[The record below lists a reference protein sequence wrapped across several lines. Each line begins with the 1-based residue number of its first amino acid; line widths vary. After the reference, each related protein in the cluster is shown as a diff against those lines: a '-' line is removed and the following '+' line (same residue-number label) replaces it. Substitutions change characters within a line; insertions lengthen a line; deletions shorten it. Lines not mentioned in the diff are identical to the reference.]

1 MADRKR
7 AGIHARLHGGTFA
20 LLASAIALAACAT
33 TGTASAAGDDD
44 EAPRFT
50 AMEPMAEG
58 SPGPFPSTYQR
69 YPGRPTALVG
79 ATVYDGAGG
88 MIAGGTVLLRD
99 GKVVA
104 IGGADLSTE
113 GYDVIDATG
122 KFVTPGIIDIHSHLG
137 DYPTP
142 SVDAHSDGNEATSPT
157 TPEVW
162 AEHSVWPQD
171 PGFTRALANGGITA
185 LQVLPGSAN
194 LMGGRAATLKNVPSR
209 TVQGMKFPGAPYGFK
224 MACGENPKRV
234 YGNRGR
240 MPSTRMG
247 NFAVNRQTW
256 LDAKAYDGKKRD
268 LAKETLKGVLDGEIL
283 VHNHCYRADEMALVM
298 DMAKEMGYRV
308 STFHHAVEAYKI
320 GDLLK
325 ENDVCSAIWA
335 DWYGFKMES
344 YDGIPEN
351 AALLQQAGAC
361 VVIHSDDD
369 MGIQRLNQEAAK
381 AQAAGRRMGINIPD
395 AEVISWI
402 TFNAAKAMGIDAM
415 TGSLDAGK
423 MADVVLWN
431 GNPLSVYSRPEKVW
445 VDGALLYDA
454 NDPKRR
460 PVTDFELGQPGEG
473 DVK

>member
-1 MADRKR
+1 MRTRTLIAT
-7 AGIHARLHGGTFA
+7 AC
-20 LLASAIALAACAT
+20 ALALGAC
-33 TGTASAAGDDD
+33 TGMDDGTGGETRSASAA
-44 EAPRFT
+44 
-50 AMEPMAEG
+50 
-58 SPGPFPSTYQR
+58 SPSVGADGGTPYASTYQR

-79 ATVYDGAGG
+79 ATVFDGAGNRFDN
-88 MIAGGTVLLRD
+88 ATVLFRD
-99 GKVVA
+99 GEVVEV
-104 IGGADLSTE
+104 GTGLPTD
-113 GYDVIDATG
+113 GYDVIDGTG
-122 KFVTPGIIDIHSHLG
+122 KFVTPGVIDIHSHLG

-142 SVDAHSDGNEATSPT
+142 SVQAHSDGNEATSPT

-171 PGFTRALANGGITA
+171 PGFSRALANGGVTA
-185 LQVLPGSAN
+185 LQILPGSAN
-194 LMGGRAATLKNVPSR
+194 LTGGRSVTLKNVASR
-209 TVQGMKFPGAPYGFK
+209 TVQGMKFPGAPYGMK

-234 YGNRGR
+234 YGSRGR

-256 LDAKAYDGKKRD
+256 LDAKAYAAGDRKRRD
-268 LAKETLKGVLDGEIL
+268 LGNETLAGVLDGDIL

-308 STFHHAVEAYKI
+308 TAFHHAVEAYKI
-320 GDLLK
+320 GDLLR

-351 AALLQQAGAC
+351 AALLWKSGAC
-361 VVIHSDDD
+361 VVIHSDDAN
-369 MGIQRLNQEAAK
+369 GIQRLNQEAAK
-381 AQAAGRRMGINIPD
+381 AQAAGQRMGLDIPD
-395 AEVISWI
+395 ADVVGWF
-402 TFNAAKAMGIDAM
+402 TYNAAKAMGIEKM
-415 TGSLDAGK
+415 TGSLEPGK

-454 NDPKRR
+454 DDRKRR
-460 PVTDFELGQPGEG
+460 PVSDFELGQPGEG